1 MCDVYKDIDEAA
13 EMDIRL
19 FWKLTKRR
27 AARIYPEIQDKKGTT
42 HTNPEGV
49 TETFAQYSW
58 ILWENIY
65 PSTRYDNF
73 NQDFKSEI
81 ELEIRRLTEICES
94 DIQDTWRKYHNKGTQ
109 HCNQQS
115 KAP

>member
-1 MCDVYKDIDEAA
+1 MVEGRPRGMMFASYREYKRAKRHFRRALDEAHERYMCDVYKDIDEAA

-49 TETFAQYSW
+49 TETFAQYS
-58 ILWENIY
+58 
-65 PSTRYDNF
+65 
-73 NQDFKSEI
+73 
-81 ELEIRRLTEICES
+81 
-94 DIQDTWRKYHNKGTQ
+94 
-109 HCNQQS
+109 
-115 KAP
+115 